1 MSSGAGALTATRAFC
16 VGDLVAGI
24 SVALVLVPQAVA
36 YAALAGLPPVC
47 GLYAAV
53 LPPILAAFFVSSP
66 YLQTGPVAMTSVLT
80 FAALAAHA
88 TPGTTAYIEDAAALA
103 LIVGLVRVAIGVLRA
118 GFVAYLMSQP
128 VLTGFTTA
136 AALLIMASQF
146 PTLAGMAAD
155 GGILAGA
162 SRVVLNPGEWCA
174 QSLGI
179 GAASMAVI
187 LGGRR
192 LHRLFPGVLVAVVLG
207 ILWQESGFFHGALV
221 GPLPSGLP
229 TFGWSLSFD
238 HLRELLLPGVIIAV
252 VGFAEPAAVAR
263 TMATRDRE
271 PWSADRELISQGVAN
286 LAAGISGGFPVGGSF
301 TRTSLNRL
309 AGGRTRWS
317 GAITGVAVLAF
328 LPFAGVLADLPRA
341 VLAAILIVSAQP
353 LVALGALW
361 RMVSVS
367 RAQAA
372 VGWLT
377 FVLTLA
383 LAPRVDLAILGGIGL
398 GVAVHLWRER
408 RIVVNSVWDETS
420 RTLTLV
426 PIGVVYFGSANV
438 IDDALIDELARHPAA
453 KSVLIDLRKVG
464 RIDYTGMLVIQNIAN
479 DAALAGLELRIVP
492 GQPPQGVR
500 LLERVLGADSP
511 FIVRESS

>member
-1 MSSGAGALTATRAFC
+1 L
-16 VGDLVAGI
+16 
-24 SVALVLVPQAVA
+24 
-36 YAALAGLPPVC
+36 
-47 GLYAAV
+47 
-53 LPPILAAFFVSSP
+53 
-66 YLQTGPVAMTSVLT
+66 
-80 FAALAAHA
+80 
-88 TPGTTAYIEDAAALA
+88 
-103 LIVGLVRVAIGVLRA
+103 
-118 GFVAYLMSQP
+118 
-128 VLTGFTTA
+128 
-136 AALLIMASQF
+136 
-146 PTLAGMAAD
+146 PTLAGVAAD
-155 GGILAGA
+155 GGLLSGA
-162 SRVVLNPGEWCA
+162 LHAATHPGEWCA
-174 QSLGI
+174 ESLAL
-179 GAASMAVI
+179 GAAAMAVI
-187 LGGRR
+187 VGGRR
-192 LHRLFPGVLVAVVLG
+192 VHRLFPGVLVAVVLG
-207 ILWQESGFFHGALV
+207 ILWQRSGFYRGALV
-221 GPLPSGLP
+221 GELPSGLP
-229 TFGWSLSFD
+229 ALTWALSVD
-238 HLRELLLPGVIIAV
+238 HLRELLLPGVIIAI

-317 GAITGVAVLAF
+317 GAITGLAVLAF
-328 LPFAGVLADLPRA
+328 LPFAGVLGDLPRA

-353 LVALGALW
+353 LVALGSLW

-408 RIVVNSVWDETS
+408 RIVVNSVWDEAS

-438 IDDALIDELARHPAA
+438 IDDALIEELARHPAA

-479 DAALAGLELRIVP
+479 DTALAGLELRIVP

-511 FIVRESS
+511 FIVREPP